1 MQDEETRASANMPRQ
16 PIRGRMTERLY
27 YTDARLTEFAARVV
41 EVAGSRVYLNRT
53 AFYPTSGG
61 QQFDTGTLGGARVVD
76 VVDENERI
84 AHVLEQP
91 AAFTVNDELEARI
104 DWTRR
109 FDHMQQHTGQHLL
122 SAVFEE
128 LFGHKTVSVHFG
140 DASATLDLD
149 AASLSLERAMK
160 AERRANEIV
169 LENRPVAV
177 TFEDSAS
184 AAGLRKAVDR
194 VGELRIV
201 EIEGIDRSACGG
213 THVRGTAEIGPV
225 TIRRIE
231 KYKQSIRVEFICG
244 WRALARA
251 RADFDALSGVAA
263 SLTASIDEV
272 PALVTAQV
280 AQLKQAETDARK
292 RGEELAKYQARER
305 YDATTAGPDGIRRII
320 ETASSM
326 DPLRTMAQA
335 MAALPKATYTGTV
348 ASPPGIVFAASADSG
363 VNAGEVL
370 KAALSTHGGR
380 GGGSPRVAQ
389 GTVADGAALQR
400 VLSAL
405 SG

>member
-1 MQDEETRASANMPRQ
+1 
-16 PIRGRMTERLY
+16 MTERLY

-160 AERRANEIV
+160 SWNGAQTRSCSRTG
-169 LENRPVAV
+169 R
-177 TFEDSAS
+177 
-184 AAGLRKAVDR
+184 LR
-194 VGELRIV
+194 
-201 EIEGIDRSACGG
+201 
-213 THVRGTAEIGPV
+213 
-225 TIRRIE
+225 
-231 KYKQSIRVEFICG
+231 
-244 WRALARA
+244 
-251 RADFDALSGVAA
+251 
-263 SLTASIDEV
+263 
-272 PALVTAQV
+272 
-280 AQLKQAETDARK
+280 
-292 RGEELAKYQARER
+292 
-305 YDATTAGPDGIRRII
+305 
-320 ETASSM
+320 
-326 DPLRTMAQA
+326 
-335 MAALPKATYTGTV
+335 
-348 ASPPGIVFAASADSG
+348 
-363 VNAGEVL
+363 
-370 KAALSTHGGR
+370 
-380 GGGSPRVAQ
+380 
-389 GTVADGAALQR
+389 
-400 VLSAL
+400 
-405 SG
+405 

>member
-1 MQDEETRASANMPRQ
+1 
-16 PIRGRMTERLY
+16 MTERLY
-27 YTDARLTEFAARVV
+27 YTDARLTDFSARVV
-41 EVAGSRVYLNRT
+41 EVAGNRVYLDRT

-61 QQFDTGTLGGARVVD
+61 QQFDTGTLGDARVVD
-76 VVDENERI
+76 VVDEKGRI
-84 AHVLEQP
+84 AHVLEHP
-91 AAFTVNDELEARI
+91 ATFSPNDELSAHI

-128 LFGHKTVSVHFG
+128 LFSHKTVSVHFG

-149 AASLSLERAMK
+149 TASLSMERAMR

-169 LENRPVAV
+169 LENRRVVV

-184 AAGLRKAVDR
+184 ATGLRKAVDR

-231 KYKQSIRVEFICG
+231 KYKQSVRVEFVCG

-251 RADFDALSGVAA
+251 RADFDALSGAA
-263 SLTASIDEV
+263 ALLTAAIDEV

-305 YDATTAGPDGIRRII
+305 YDATAPGPDGVRRIV
-320 ETASSM
+320 ESAASM
-326 DPLRTMAQA
+326 DPLRAMAQA
-335 MAALPKATYTGTV
+335 ISALPKAIYVGTV

-370 KAALSTHGGR
+370 KAALSANGGR
-380 GGGSPRVAQ
+380 GGGSPRAAQ
-389 GTVADGAALQR
+389 GTVADIAALQL

>member
-1 MQDEETRASANMPRQ
+1 
-16 PIRGRMTERLY
+16 MTERLY
-27 YTDARLTEFAARVV
+27 YTDARLTEFTARVV
-41 EVAGSRVYLNRT
+41 EVAGDRVYLDRT

-61 QQFDTGTLGGARVVD
+61 QLFDVGTLGDARVVD
-76 VVDENERI
+76 VVDEKERI
-84 AHVLEQP
+84 AHVLEKP
-91 AAFTVNDELEARI
+91 ARFSPNDELKARV

-140 DASATLDLD
+140 DESSTLDLD
-149 AASLSLERAMK
+149 VASLPKDRALK

-169 LENRPVAV
+169 FENRPVTV
-177 TFEDSAS
+177 TFEDAAS
-184 AAGLRKAVDR
+184 AAGLRKATDR
-194 VGELRIV
+194 TGEIRVV

-213 THVRGTAEIGPV
+213 THVRGTGEIGPV
-225 TIRRIE
+225 VVRRIE
-231 KYKQSIRVEFICG
+231 KSKQSTRVEFLCG

-251 RADFDALSGVAA
+251 RADFDALSTIAG

-272 PALVTAQV
+272 PALVSAQ
-280 AQLKQAETDARK
+280 AAHLKEAETDAKK

-305 YDATTAGPDGIRRII
+305 HDAAVPDSTGVRRIV
-320 ETASSM
+320 ETAPSM
-326 DPLRTMAQA
+326 DPLRAMAQA
-335 MAALPKATYTGTV
+335 ISAFPKTIYVGTV

-363 VNAGEVL
+363 VNAGELL
-370 KAALSTHGGR
+370 KSALSANGGR

-389 GTVADGAALQR
+389 GTVPDAAALQR

-405 SG
+405 GG

>member
-1 MQDEETRASANMPRQ
+1 
-16 PIRGRMTERLY
+16 MTERLY
-27 YTDARLTEFAARVV
+27 YTDARLTEFTARVV
-41 EVAGSRVYLNRT
+41 EVAGDRVYLDRT

-61 QQFDTGTLGGARVVD
+61 QLFDVGTLGDARVVD
-76 VVDENERI
+76 VVDEKERI
-84 AHVLEQP
+84 AHVLEKP
-91 AAFTVNDELEARI
+91 ARFSPNDELKARV

-140 DASATLDLD
+140 DESSTLDLD
-149 AASLSLERAMK
+149 FASLPKDRALK

-169 LENRPVAV
+169 FENRPVTV
-177 TFEDSAS
+177 TFEDAAS
-184 AAGLRKAVDR
+184 AAGLRKATDR
-194 VGELRIV
+194 TGEIRVV

-213 THVRGTAEIGPV
+213 THVRGTGEIGPV
-225 TIRRIE
+225 VVRRIE
-231 KYKQSIRVEFICG
+231 KSKQSTRVEFLCG

-251 RADFDALSGVAA
+251 RADFDALSTIAA

-272 PALVTAQV
+272 PALVSAQ
-280 AQLKQAETDARK
+280 AAHLKEAETDAKK

-305 YDATTAGPDGIRRII
+305 HDAAVPDSTGVRRIV
-320 ETASSM
+320 ETAPSM
-326 DPLRTMAQA
+326 DPLRAMAQA
-335 MAALPKATYTGTV
+335 ISAFPKTIYVGTV

-363 VNAGEVL
+363 VNAGELL
-370 KAALSTHGGR
+370 KSALSANGGR

-389 GTVADGAALQR
+389 GTVPDAAALQR

-405 SG
+405 GG